1 MSGDESVNI
10 VRLGIKKRG
19 RCEQSVLG
27 FQGPTK
33 RKLALGAENVTSASV
48 ILNVM
53 INIIGFCMKI
63 TSVTLE
69 TKASAFYLMIHCN
82 NNYSIY
88 NNILLIAKNTLA
100 GKPLFYYL

>member
-1 MSGDESVNI
+1 MGTFSCRKRSGPPNPQYAFPVVRVSGDESVNI

-27 FQGPTK
+27 FQGPTE

-63 TSVTLE
+63 TSETLE
-69 TKASAFYLMIHCN
+69 LK
-82 NNYSIY
+82 
-88 NNILLIAKNTLA
+88 LLHFI
-100 GKPLFYYL
+100 